1 MDTRALLEK
10 QKEYFASGATLS
22 YEFRARQLQKLADA
36 LNAWEDRLTAALWED
51 LKKPKTEAVMTE
63 TGLVRA
69 ELSHARRHLKRWMRT
84 RRVKT
89 PLAQFP
95 SKSRVFPQ
103 PLGVSLIVAPWN
115 YPVQLSLCPLIGA
128 IAAGCCACV
137 KLSANAPHT
146 ADAISQM
153 LRETFDENHVA
164 PITGSHAQHENLT
177 AQKFDF
183 IFFTGSGAAGRDVLK
198 KAAANLTPVLLEL
211 GGKSPVL
218 IDESANIPLAAKRVA
233 FGKCLNAGQT
243 CVAPDYV
250 LLPKAKKDEFI
261 SEYQKAVA
269 AFYPNGTF
277 DDSPA
282 IVNARHFERLQN
294 LMKTSNLV
302 FGGECDEPSRRI
314 APAVACPVSWDEPLM
329 CEEIFG
335 PILPVL
341 TYENWD
347 DAIRA
352 LRSRDRPLAL
362 YVFSESRAHVRDA
375 HARLRFGGGCVND
388 TIVHLSTN
396 ALPFGGVGES
406 GMGHYHGRA
415 SFDAFSHECS
425 VLQKSTRLDLPMR
438 YAPYTE
444 KKLRLIR
451 MFLK

>member
-1 MDTRALLEK
+1 MRRNVSK
-10 QKEYFASGATLS
+10 N
-22 YEFRARQLQKLADA
+22 RARR
-36 LNAWEDRLTAALWED
+36 RL
-51 LKKPKTEAVMTE
+51 
-63 TGLVRA
+63 
-69 ELSHARRHLKRWMRT
+69 
-84 RRVKT
+84 
-89 PLAQFP
+89 
-95 SKSRVFPQ
+95 
-103 PLGVSLIVAPWN
+103 
-115 YPVQLSLCPLIGA
+115 
-128 IAAGCCACV
+128 
-137 KLSANAPHT
+137 
-146 ADAISQM
+146 
-153 LRETFDENHVA
+153 
-164 PITGSHAQHENLT
+164 
-177 AQKFDF
+177 
-183 IFFTGSGAAGRDVLK
+183 
-198 KAAANLTPVLLEL
+198 
-211 GGKSPVL
+211 
-218 IDESANIPLAAKRVA
+218 
-233 FGKCLNAGQT
+233 
-243 CVAPDYV
+243 
-250 LLPKAKKDEFI
+250 
-261 SEYQKAVA
+261 
-269 AFYPNGTF
+269 
-277 DDSPA
+277 
-282 IVNARHFERLQN
+282 
-294 LMKTSNLV
+294 
-302 FGGECDEPSRRI
+302 
-314 APAVACPVSWDEPLM
+314 PVSWDEPLM